1 MEERI
6 MQDRLRLYT
15 SVVPSPVQKNF
26 QDLGFNVFIHYGINT
41 FAGKEWSDGT
51 YPPSLFNPSRQ
62 DTDKWAETVKAAGAK
77 GIILTCKHHD
87 GFCLWQTDTTDY
99 SVASSPYKGGKG
111 DVVKELSDSCRKY
124 GLKFGV
130 YLSPWDRNSP
140 LYGTEGYNDFYIRQ
154 LTELLTRYGEIF
166 CVWLDGACGSYMDGK
181 PKQVYDFERIYDTV
195 RKLQPN
201 CAISN
206 CGPDVRWVGNEAGQA
221 RKSEWNVVP
230 EFSFDVQKIEENS
243 QQADDSSFRKKG
255 LDAMSEDLG
264 SREILSRFDS
274 FIWYPAEVDVS
285 VRPGW
290 FWHRRENCAVR
301 SLNNLTYIYYTSV
314 GGNSLL
320 LLNVP
325 PDTSGQICKRD
336 EKVLCR
342 LGQRIRDHF
351 AKKIKCTYTAE
362 NEDTDHP
369 SSNLDA
375 DTDGFYRAA
384 EITGSYEITAKF
396 SAPAAVDKVL
406 LRENCDFSQRVE
418 SFDLFAVTPSGE
430 RKVYSGTTIG
440 FKRIAVFKKVTAT
453 ALRLVITS
461 CRLEPYMDIF
471 QPYAFNGKVPSR
483 PLTDRISAYI
493 RNIGQKSYYKKL
505 ERQNAKKEG

>member
-1 MEERI
+1 MD
-6 MQDRLRLYT
+6 DRLRLYT
-15 SVVPSPVQKNF
+15 SVVPSKVQKSF
-26 QDLGFNVFIHYGINT
+26 EDGGFNVFIHYGINT

-51 YPPSLFNPSRQ
+51 CPASLFNPTCQ
-62 DTDKWAETVKAAGAK
+62 DTDKWAEIVKAAGAN

-87 GFCLWQTDTTDY
+87 GFCLWQTDTTKY
-99 SVASSPYKGGKG
+99 GVASSPYKGGKG
-111 DVVKELSDSCRKY
+111 DVVKEVSESCRKY

-140 LYGTEGYNDFYIRQ
+140 LYGTEEYNDFYIRQ

-195 RKLQPN
+195 RTLQPG

-230 EFSFDVQKIEENS
+230 EFSFDVQKIESNS
-243 QQADDSSFRKKG
+243 QQADDTSFRKKG

-264 SREILSRFDS
+264 SREVLSMYDS

-285 VRPGW
+285 IRPGW
-290 FWHRRENCAVR
+290 FWHRYENCAVR
-301 SLNNLTYIYYTSV
+301 SLDNLTYIYYTSV

-320 LLNVP
+320 LLNLP
-325 PDTSGQICKRD
+325 PDTSGRISPRD
-336 EKVLCR
+336 EKTVR
-342 LGQRIRDHF
+342 ALGKRIKAHF
-351 AKKIKCTYTAE
+351 AKPVQCTYIAE
-362 NEDTDHP
+362 NEDKSQP
-369 SSNLDA
+369 ASNLAA
-375 DTDGFYRAA
+375 DRDGYYRAA
-384 EITGSYEITAKF
+384 EITDSYEITAQF
-396 SAPAAVDKVL
+396 TRPAEVDKVV

-418 SFDLFAVTPSGE
+418 SFDVFAVTEKGE
-430 RKVYSGTTIG
+430 KKVYSGTTIG
-440 FKRIAVFKKVTAT
+440 FRRIATFKKVTAT

-461 CRLEPYMDIF
+461 CRLEPYMEIF
-471 QPYAFNGKVPSR
+471 QPYEYNGKVPSQ
-483 PLTDRISAYI
+483 PLLDKMAVFI
-493 RNIGQKSYYKKL
+493 RGIGQKMYYKRL
-505 ERQNAKKEG
+505 EKQKEKTEI

>member
-1 MEERI
+1 

-15 SVVPSPVQKNF
+15 SVTPSLVQKSF
-26 QDLGFNVFIHYGINT
+26 EDGGFNIFIHYGINT
-41 FAGKEWSDGT
+41 FANKEWSDGT
-51 YPPSLFNPSRQ
+51 CPPSLFDPKNQ
-62 DTDKWAETVKAAGAK
+62 DTDKWAEIAKAAGAN

-87 GFCLWQTDTTDY
+87 GFCLWQTDTTKY

-111 DVVKELSDSCRKY
+111 DVVKELSDSCRKF

-140 LYGTEGYNDFYIRQ
+140 LYGTEKYNDFYIRQ

-195 RKLQPN
+195 RTLQPG

-243 QQADDSSFRKKG
+243 QQADDNSFRKKG

-264 SREILSRFDS
+264 SREVLDAYDS

-285 VRPGW
+285 IRPGW
-290 FWHRRENCAVR
+290 FWHKRENCAVR
-301 SLNNLTYIYYTSV
+301 SLDNLTYIYYTSV

-325 PDTSGQICKRD
+325 PSNTGAISERD
-336 EKVLCR
+336 ETTLR
-342 LGQRIRDHF
+342 SFGERIRAHF
-351 AKKIKCTYTAE
+351 AKPIKCTYTAE
-362 NEDTDHP
+362 NEDGSMP
-369 SSNLDA
+369 ASLLAA
-375 DTDGFYRAA
+375 DKSGCYRAA
-384 EITGSYEITAKF
+384 EIEQSYEITAQF
-396 SAPAAVDKVL
+396 DRPAEVDKVV

-418 SFDLFAVTPSGE
+418 SFDLFAVTPHGE
-430 RKVYSGTTIG
+430 KKVHSGTTIG
-440 FKRIAVFKKVTAT
+440 FKRIAHFKKISAS

-461 CRLEPYMDIF
+461 CRLEPYLEIF
-471 QPYAFNGKVPSR
+471 QPYAYNGKVPSQ
-483 PLTDRISAYI
+483 PLTDKIAVFI
-493 RNIGQKSYYKKL
+493 RGIGQKMYYKRL
-505 ERQNAKKEG
+505 EKQKEKQEI